1 MMNTFDEIAFPA
13 LCDQLGVMDAD
24 LQRIME
30 RFGYPPFWSRSNSF
44 ESFVHIILEQQVSLA
59 SALAT
64 LNQLKKRIGTIT
76 PENLLSLT
84 DEDLKACFF
93 SRQKIIYTRG
103 LATAIV
109 SGTINLGDL
118 AKKSNED
125 VRHALIKLK
134 GVGNWTIDVYLMF
147 VLHRTDI
154 FPIGDLAAR
163 NALKH
168 LKLLPSESSPEM
180 LTEIAKAWEPY
191 RSVAT
196 MMLWHYYLSLRTKK

>member
-24 LQRIME
+24 LQQIIE

-103 LATAIV
+103 LATAII